1 MKEAAII
8 GAGLIGQGWAIVFA
22 RSGWKVNLY
31 DPGAG
36 AAERGLAM
44 IGAQL
49 ALLMREGHIDDDRAV
64 AANIRIA
71 GTLEEALKSALY
83 VQESAPENLEAK
95 RRLFGEMDALSR
107 PDALLCSSTS
117 TIPAS
122 AFTEHL
128 AGRGR
133 CLVAHPVNPTYL
145 VPLVELCGA
154 PWTAHE
160 SVMRAR
166 EILLEVGQQPV
177 VLNREIEGFVM
188 NRLQGA
194 VLHEAFRLFSEGVAS
209 ARDIDSTIKHGLG
222 LRWAFIGPFETI
234 DLNSPNGIEEYCER
248 YQGVYQS
255 IGETLGKCVDWQEAL
270 ERGLAEERKQDLP
283 RDELEARRLWRD
295 ERLMRLVREL
305 YRDA

>member
-1 MKEAAII
+1 MNTAAII

-22 RSGWKVNLY
+22 RAGWKVNLY

-44 IGAQL
+44 IEAQL
-49 ALLMREGHIDDDRAV
+49 ALLMREGQVDDDKAV
-64 AANIRIA
+64 SANIRIA
-71 GTLEEALKSALY
+71 GTLAEALEEALY

-95 RRLFGEMDALSR
+95 RRLFGKMDALSR

-154 PWTAHE
+154 PWTARE

-177 VLNREIEGFVM
+177 VLNKEIEGFVM

-255 IGETLGKCVDWQEAL
+255 IGKTLGKCVDWQEAL
-270 ERGLAEERKQDLP
+270 EQGLAEERKQDLP

-305 YRDA
+305 YRGA

>member
-1 MKEAAII
+1 MNTAAII

-22 RSGWKVNLY
+22 RAGWKVNLY

-44 IGAQL
+44 IEAQL
-49 ALLMREGHIDDDRAV
+49 ALLMREGHIDSDKAV
-64 AANIRIA
+64 SANIRIA
-71 GTLEEALKSALY
+71 GTLAEALEEALY

-95 RRLFGEMDALSR
+95 RRLFGEMDTLSR

-154 PWTAHE
+154 PWTASD
-160 SVMRAR
+160 SVSRAR

-177 VLNREIEGFVM
+177 VLNKEIEGFVM

-255 IGETLGKCVDWQEAL
+255 IGKTLGKCVDWQEAL
-270 ERGLAEERKQDLP
+270 GQGLAEERKQDLP
-283 RDELEARRLWRD
+283 RDALEARRLWRD

>member
-1 MKEAAII
+1 MNTAAII

-22 RSGWKVNLY
+22 RAGWNVNLY

-44 IGAQL
+44 IEAQL
-49 ALLMREGHIDDDRAV
+49 ALLMREGQVDDDKAV
-64 AANIRIA
+64 SANIRIA
-71 GTLEEALKSALY
+71 GTLAEALEEALY

-95 RRLFGEMDALSR
+95 RRLFGEMDVLSR

-154 PWTAHE
+154 PWTARE

-177 VLNREIEGFVM
+177 VLNKEIEGFVM

-255 IGETLGKCVDWQEAL
+255 IGKTLGKCVDWQEAL
-270 ERGLAEERKQDLP
+270 EQGLAEERKQDLP

-305 YRDA
+305 YRGA